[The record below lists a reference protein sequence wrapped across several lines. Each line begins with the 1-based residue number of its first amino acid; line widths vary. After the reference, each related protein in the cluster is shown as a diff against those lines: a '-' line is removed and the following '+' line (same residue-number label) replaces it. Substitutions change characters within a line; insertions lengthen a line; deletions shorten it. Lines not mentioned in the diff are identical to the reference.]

1 MRANVWM
8 KSSEKSDSGVYLYT
22 HSEGDLLPKRVQ
34 DALKAERRWSD
45 HQYLARIIFCCM
57 IGEGNLNGS
66 TGFGISGQVG
76 DGGERILQVDAGEQE
91 VTAWFGDLVI
101 ERWSFEGYIALND
114 INSLIPGW

>member
-8 KSSEKSDSGVYLYT
+8 KSSEESDFGVYLYT

-57 IGEGNLNGS
+57 IGEDSLNGS
-66 TGFGISGQVG
+66 TGFGISGQMG
-76 DGGERILQVDAGEQE
+76 DGEKHVLLVDTSKQK
-91 VTAWFGDLVI
+91 VTAWVRDLVVS
-101 ERWSFEGYIALND
+101 EWSFKEYIALND